1 MSSVVLRRLAITCRS
16 ASSIYHGR
24 GFATSSP
31 LSTETNSSG
40 NTDTTTTPSSDTTRT
55 ITLIP
60 GK

>member
-1 MSSVVLRRLAITCRS
+1 MSSVVLRRLCRS

-24 GFATSSP
+24 GFTTSSP
-31 LSTETNSSG
+31 HSIETNSSG
-40 NTDTTTTPSSDTTRT
+40 NTDNTTTPSSDTTRT